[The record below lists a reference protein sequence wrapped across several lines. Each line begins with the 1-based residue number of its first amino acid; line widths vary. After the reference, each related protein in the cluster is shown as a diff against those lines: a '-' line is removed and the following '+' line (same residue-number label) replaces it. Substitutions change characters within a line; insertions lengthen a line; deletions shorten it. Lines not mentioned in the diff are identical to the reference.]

1 MTSIPSRPVKRGID
15 QLLENIR
22 AIQDQWQIDPTTMYN
37 VGQWMAC
44 LAHPASCMARDSRT
58 SGAEEV
64 HSELNW
70 RNRIKLPEVCFKH
83 IVRPLCRRCVPS
95 NYAGCEA
102 WTCIFWERA
111 EFSSAMMMHFLFF
124 NRSSAPAC
132 QNTGW
137 FVVTG
142 QVEHYNSVAP
152 SQRST
157 RVDTVWLP
165 PLPFSMVISVK
176 PHAGSNEQYA
186 GEGIFLTQHRDS

>member
-1 MTSIPSRPVKRGID
+1 MGNIDCGSREACSIEDQKEAPQENASFFQNRLMTSIPSRPVKRGID

-70 RNRIKLPEVCFKH
+70 RIRIKLPEVCFKH

-102 WTCIFWERA
+102 
-111 EFSSAMMMHFLFF
+111 
-124 NRSSAPAC
+124 
-132 QNTGW
+132 
-137 FVVTG
+137 
-142 QVEHYNSVAP
+142 
-152 SQRST
+152 
-157 RVDTVWLP
+157 
-165 PLPFSMVISVK
+165 
-176 PHAGSNEQYA
+176 
-186 GEGIFLTQHRDS
+186 